1 MSVLR
6 SVPVVV
12 AYVSV
17 NLSLVVG
24 MLFLI
29 IGIKEFGLGTQS
41 LGLDWSLSEIGTG
54 LEQQI
59 FSSPHRLI
67 IRTCLPGP
75 ETKYTHTHTH

>member
-1 MSVLR
+1 MPPVSVLR

-17 NLSLVVG
+17 NSSLVIG
-24 MLFLI
+24 TLFLI

-41 LGLDWSLSEIGTG
+41 LGLDWSLSEVGTG

-59 FSSPHRLI
+59 FLA
-67 IRTCLPGP
+67 RTAS
-75 ETKYTHTHTH
+75 